1 MIELFAD
8 IPEEVKTI
16 TKFWAE
22 VSLAQPDIKDT
33 IRMMD
38 EYYNSCTDEEE
49 KDFVNF
55 YFNMKM
61 QQLIGD
67 LNE

>member
-1 MIELFAD
+1 MTELFAN
-8 IPEEVKTI
+8 IPRAVRLVTQ
-16 TKFWAE
+16 FWAE
-22 VSLAQPDIKDT
+22 VALAQPDMKDT

-49 KDFVNF
+49 KEFVNF
-55 YFNMKM
+55 YFNMRM

-67 LNE
+67 